1 MERFSTWMAGRGM
14 GKGLDEIGERAFG
27 FAEVGDPGEE
37 EGERGDGREGEAWP
51 EEGRGSGE
59 EAEAEAIDDA
69 DDGIEGIEEAPLGG
83 DERALESDWGE
94 VEAELDDEGDDIAEV
109 AKFDHEGG
117 DPDPEA
123 EGSGEGEEDEGGEE
137 DDLGWG
143 EEVII
148 GEEQSEEEGGDGE
161 VHETGEDT
169 THGDDESGEVDF
181 GDEIGVADETG
192 AAFGE
197 GIGEELPGEE
207 AREDEERV
215 RDATGG

>member
-1 MERFSTWMAGRGM
+1 M
-14 GKGLDEIGERAFG
+14 GKGLDEVGERAFG
-27 FAEVGDPGEE
+27 FAEVSDPGEE
-37 EGERGDGREGEAWP
+37 EGERGDGGEGEAWP
-51 EEGRGSGE
+51 EEGWGSGE

-207 AREDEERV
+207 AREDEEGV
-215 RDATGG
+215 GDTPGG